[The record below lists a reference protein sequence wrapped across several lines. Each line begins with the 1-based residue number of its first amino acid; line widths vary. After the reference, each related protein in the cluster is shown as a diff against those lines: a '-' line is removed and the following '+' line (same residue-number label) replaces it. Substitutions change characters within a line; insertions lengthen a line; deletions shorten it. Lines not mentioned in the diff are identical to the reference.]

1 MNLSPDHSDD
11 DYSPAY
17 VLRFVRLHAD
27 FSHAVLST
35 DESEIIVSDASGM
48 FATESFPARMSAALT
63 WLGY

>member
-1 MNLSPDHSDD
+1 MTLSPDHSDD

-27 FSHAVLST
+27 FSHAVLSGNET
-35 DESEIIVSDASGM
+35 LIIVTDLEGV
-48 FATESFPARMSAALT
+48 FEKESFPARMSCALN